1 MNTDKNDMIKES
13 LPSEQKMD
21 LYWTHRSASYSQL
34 NRRELRSRER
44 HAWEA
49 LLFDGVEERRPLHIL
64 DIGAGPGFFSILCAG
79 RGHIVTAADMNAEMI
94 KQAEENARAAGA
106 DIRFVQVGHT
116 LPFARESFDVIVS
129 RNVTW
134 ALPQPEAAL
143 RAWGALL
150 RKGGLLRYFDAEW
163 YNYLAETPVSAAEI
177 RLGSYSRANEM
188 EKLALSLPMTYRRR
202 PKWDRAFWQAEG
214 FTVDVRE
221 NLNPLVYSRED
232 QEYYRNFP
240 LFMASVS
247 RK

>member
-1 MNTDKNDMIKES
+1 MVIIMNIMTI
-13 LPSEQKMD
+13 
-21 LYWTHRSASYSQL
+21 
-34 NRRELRSRER
+34 
-44 HAWEA
+44 
-49 LLFDGVEERRPLHIL
+49 
-64 DIGAGPGFFSILCAG
+64 
-79 RGHIVTAADMNAEMI
+79 NA
-94 KQAEENARAAGA
+94 
-106 DIRFVQVGHT
+106 IRFVQVGHT

>member
-1 MNTDKNDMIKES
+1 MSNPIDPGREILAAEQDM
-13 LPSEQKMD
+13 D
-21 LYWTHRSASYSQL
+21 RYWSHRSESYSEM
-34 NRRELRSRER
+34 NRKELQSRQKSV
-44 HAWEA
+44 WEQ
-49 LLFDGVEERRPLHIL
+49 LLFEDVDESRPLHIL